1 MNLMKTL
8 LETMLGS
15 EKLFVADVGATG
27 GPEERWKK
35 WMPHCHFYTFDP
47 DPRAK
52 GWSSASTNFSL
63 GLWSEPCVKKL
74 HLMKYPQASSL
85 FEINHEALDC
95 FLNAP
100 LHNQVGSETIQL
112 DTIDRL
118 LNNSPIDF
126 LKIDAEGAELEI
138 LKGGLQSIREKCLG
152 IQLEVAFCQRHKGA
166 PLFSDLD
173 PLLRDNHFQ
182 LFQLQR
188 EHWIR
193 KNNLFSLDSS
203 YQLIWGNAL
212 YLLSKQAFLKR
223 LEASSSREILLAKYA
238 LILLAYRL
246 YDYLYELCEEP
257 LVANLSTAY
266 RLKQALLDQ
275 SGIDK
280 RTLFRLFFSLSFGYG
295 KYLLSFSKKSKSRRF
310 NYLRRRIRQMGYACS
325 RLGRSAFAVYDEE

>member
-1 MNLMKTL
+1 MKTVL
-8 LETMLGS
+8 ADALGK

-35 WMPHCHFYTFDP
+35 WLHHCHFYTFDP

-52 GWSSASTNFSL
+52 EWSSSATNFPL
-63 GLWSEPCVKKL
+63 GLWSEPCEKKL
-74 HLMKYPQASSL
+74 YLMKYPQASSL

-100 LHNQVGSETIQL
+100 LHNQVGSESIQL

-126 LKIDAEGAELEI
+126 LKIDAEGSELEI
-138 LKGGLQSIREKCLG
+138 LKGGSHALQEKCLG
-152 IQLEVAFCQRHKGA
+152 LQIEVAFCRRHKGA

-173 PLLRDNHFQ
+173 PLIREHQFE

-193 KNNLFSLDSS
+193 KNNLFSLDAS

-212 YLLSKQAFLKR
+212 YLLSKRAFLKR
-223 LEASSSREILLAKYA
+223 LKMTSSPEILLAKYA
-238 LILLAYRL
+238 LILLTYRL
-246 YDYLYELCEEP
+246 YDYLYEICEDP
-257 LVANLSTAY
+257 FISQLGLAL
-266 RLKQALLDQ
+266 RLKQGLIKQ
-275 SGIDK
+275 SGVPK
-280 RTLFRLFFSLSFGYG
+280 RTVCHLFLSLFLGYG
-295 KYLLSFSKKSKSRRF
+295 KYLFSFSKKRKGRRF
-310 NYLRRRIRQMGYACS
+310 NYLRRRIRQIGYACN